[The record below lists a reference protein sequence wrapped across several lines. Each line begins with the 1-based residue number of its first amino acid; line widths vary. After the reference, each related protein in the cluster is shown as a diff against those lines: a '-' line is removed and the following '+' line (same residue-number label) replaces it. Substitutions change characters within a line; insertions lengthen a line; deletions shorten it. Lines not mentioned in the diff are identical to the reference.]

1 MHWHRVLYLP
11 AGCGDDLAAGVDDE
25 ETHDGDA
32 NLTDEE
38 QRGHNPA
45 EHCVAEFVEDSGD
58 DQRAA
63 GEQLICDWVHE
74 LAQFGDLVIFAGHPT
89 VELIGAGGDDEDN
102 RRHPAHSRVFGT
114 PCACHDVQRQED
126 DDQDD
131 TRESDDV
138 RRGVP
143 PVKQGRFAFFLLF
156 HTVHVTPIPLLGA
169 MRAVVAFHHRVSAAS
184 AGWSRTCGKR

>member
-74 LAQFGDLVIFAGHPT
+74 LAQFGDLVIFAGHQPSSLSVQAAMMKIIAAT
-89 VELIGAGGDDEDN
+89 QRIVVFLVPHAPAMTYN
-102 RRHPAHSRVFGT
+102 ARKMTTRRYER
-114 PCACHDVQRQED
+114 
-126 DDQDD
+126 
-131 TRESDDV
+131 
-138 RRGVP
+138 
-143 PVKQGRFAFFLLF
+143 K
-156 HTVHVTPIPLLGA
+156 
-169 MRAVVAFHHRVSAAS
+169 
-184 AGWSRTCGKR
+184 